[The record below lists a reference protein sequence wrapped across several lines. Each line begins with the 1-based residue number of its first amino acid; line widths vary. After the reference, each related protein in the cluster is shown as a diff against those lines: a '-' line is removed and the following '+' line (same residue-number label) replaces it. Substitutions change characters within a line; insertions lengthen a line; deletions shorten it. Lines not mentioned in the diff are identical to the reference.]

1 LVFNSGNI
9 TGSSPIDRSWKGNF
23 LNISGIIHVTNT
35 AISGSTFFGSK
46 IVLETEVQ
54 ISEFSA
60 LKIREFSD
68 TELDFGGG
76 HIFASFIVFQENGE
90 SILFFFD

>member
-35 AISGSTFFGSK
+35 AISGSTFFGSN

-60 LKIREFSD
+60 LKIRGFSD

-90 SILFFFD
+90 SILFFLD